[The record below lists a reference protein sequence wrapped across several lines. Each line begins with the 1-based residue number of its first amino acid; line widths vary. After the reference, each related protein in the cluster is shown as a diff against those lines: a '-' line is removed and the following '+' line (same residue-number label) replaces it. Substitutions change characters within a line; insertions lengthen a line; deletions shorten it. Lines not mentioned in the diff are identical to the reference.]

1 MQLRTEVEIHAPP
14 REVWRVL
21 ADFRSYPEWNPF
33 ITQISGPLTAGERLA
48 VTLGSSEGRQW
59 NVKPTLIVVEPERE
73 LRWLGHLWIKG
84 LFDGEHFFSLN
95 EVDGKTRLVHGED
108 FRGILVK
115 FMGSV
120 LTDAARGFVGM
131 NQALKRRVEQHAA

>member
-1 MQLRTEVEIHAPP
+1 MQLRTEVEIDAPP

-21 ADFRSYPEWNPF
+21 ADFRAYPEWNPF
-33 ITQISGPLTAGERLA
+33 ITQISGQLLAGQRLA
-48 VTLGSSEGRQW
+48 VTFGSSEGRQW
-59 NVKPTLIVVEPERE
+59 SFKPTLLVVEPERE

-84 LFDGEHFFSLN
+84 LFDGEHFFTLR
-95 EVDGKTRLVHGED
+95 ELDGKTRVMHGED

-115 FMGSV
+115 LMHKT

-131 NQALKRRVEQHAA
+131 NQALKRRVEQTAA